1 MLSFRRMHID
11 LYRPH
16 CTKLKYKWIKDLNI
30 KMDKLNL
37 KEEKVG
43 NILEHTGTG
52 DNFLNRANIKGTNIN
67 N

>member
-1 MLSFRRMHID
+1 
-11 LYRPH
+11 
-16 CTKLKYKWIKDLNI
+16 
-30 KMDKLNL
+30 MDKLNL